1 MLFPTF
7 LGCLGRKVPRVLRDL
22 TPRLVNMS
30 EIIVSQQLFSHVI
43 SLASCPAKCQALNVF
58 VFALVVLRSYW
69 NPSGDLF
76 CIKLLADGDVEK
88 KQVETERELW
98 TASRFILIADSLSG
112 LAASKLPAVSA
123 SSPLC
128 FSVLQGNLLCACLPP
143 NTPRPCCPFLLRE
156 ACQNALSADER
167 KEFLLR
173 GRDPTNAAL
182 ASTPGHQVKGAPK
195 GKVHGKYQ
203 DGCGARR
210 CRQPAFSCKQSGRR
224 G

>member
-1 MLFPTF
+1 M
-7 LGCLGRKVPRVLRDL
+7 PRVLRDL

-88 KQVETERELW
+88 KQVETERGLW
-98 TASRFILIADSLSG
+98 TASCFMLIADSLSA

-123 SSPLC
+123 SLLPASQCYRRSFVCVSPPPPFPSSERL
-128 FSVLQGNLLCACLPP
+128 VRTPYLLTTKGISPARAG
-143 NTPRPCCPFLLRE
+143 PR
-156 ACQNALSADER
+156 
-167 KEFLLR
+167 
-173 GRDPTNAAL
+173 
-182 ASTPGHQVKGAPK
+182 
-195 GKVHGKYQ
+195 
-203 DGCGARR
+203 
-210 CRQPAFSCKQSGRR
+210 
-224 G
+224 

>member
-1 MLFPTF
+1 MLFPTL

-143 NTPRPCCPFLLRE
+143 PPP
-156 ACQNALSADER
+156 APAALSSSER
-167 KEFLLR
+167 LVRTPYLL
-173 GRDPTNAAL
+173 TNERNF
-182 ASTPGHQVKGAPK
+182 SCVGGTPLMQPWP
-195 GKVHGKYQ
+195 
-203 DGCGARR
+203 ARR
-210 CRQPAFSCKQSGRR
+210 VTK
-224 G
+224 

>member
-1 MLFPTF
+1 M
-7 LGCLGRKVPRVLRDL
+7 PRVLRDL

-43 SLASCPAKCQALNVF
+43 SLASCPAKCQAPNVF

-143 NTPRPCCPFLLRE
+143 PPPAPFQRKQKCALGSVYNTAVFLLFQTLDGFESQCWGHRIFI
-156 ACQNALSADER
+156 ALIM
-167 KEFLLR
+167 
-173 GRDPTNAAL
+173 
-182 ASTPGHQVKGAPK
+182 
-195 GKVHGKYQ
+195 
-203 DGCGARR
+203 
-210 CRQPAFSCKQSGRR
+210 
-224 G
+224 

>member
-1 MLFPTF
+1 MLFPTL

-88 KQVETERELW
+88 KQVETERGLW
-98 TASRFILIADSLSG
+98 TASRFMLIADSLSA

-123 SSPLC
+123 SFALC
-128 FSVLQGNLLCACLPP
+128 FSVLQAIFCVCVSPAALS
-143 NTPRPCCPFLLRE
+143 LLRE
-156 ACQNALSADER
+156 ACQNALSADDER
-167 KEFLLR
+167 
-173 GRDPTNAAL
+173 N
-182 ASTPGHQVKGAPK
+182 
-195 GKVHGKYQ
+195 
-203 DGCGARR
+203 
-210 CRQPAFSCKQSGRR
+210 FSCAGGTPLMQPWPARQVTK
-224 G
+224 